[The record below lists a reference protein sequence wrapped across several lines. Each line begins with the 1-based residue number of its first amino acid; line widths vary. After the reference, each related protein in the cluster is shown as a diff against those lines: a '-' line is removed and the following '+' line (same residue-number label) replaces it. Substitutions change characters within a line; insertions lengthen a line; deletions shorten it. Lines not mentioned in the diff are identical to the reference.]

1 MLLLQHKNQHP
12 KYMPKRSVPNFP
24 TINFKKPTLFF
35 VFLLIGFCLKA
46 QAQDIQVDARLDRA
60 SIPIGEQTL
69 LHVSAKMPLKT
80 AITFPQ
86 LVDSIGK
93 VQLVK
98 TLKADTVIDQKNHNL
113 ETITHSF
120 VVTSFDPGV
129 YTLPQFTFQTTTGD
143 LKTGT
148 VTLQVKAVPVDT
160 TKTFY
165 DIKQPLAVSYTFWD
179 WLKDHWLAV
188 VIALALILLIGGIVY
203 YYKNQPKIE
212 AAVIKTP
219 VLSADQMAINKLNEL
234 SDKKLWQQNEV
245 KLYYSELSD
254 ILREY
259 LEKKYQVKAH
269 EQTTD
274 ELFEHLKNKEILQEN
289 KITLK
294 QLLTLADLVKF
305 AKQKPA
311 ALENEQSMENALNFI
326 MQTKHQ
332 PEPVEQK
339 GDLTK

>member
-1 MLLLQHKNQHP
+1 MLSFHVIHLK
-12 KYMPKRSVPNFP
+12 
-24 TINFKKPTLFF
+24 IPTLFF
-35 VFLLIGFCLKA
+35 IFLLLGFCFKA
-46 QAQDIQVDARLDRA
+46 AAQDIQVDARLDRT

-69 LHVSAKMPLKT
+69 LHLSAKMPLKT

-98 TLKADTVIDQKNHNL
+98 ALKADTAIDKRNSNL
-113 ETITHSF
+113 ETITHSYA
-120 VVTSFDPGV
+120 VTSFDAGV
-129 YTLPQFTFQTTTGD
+129 YNLPQFTFHTKTGD

-148 VTLQVKAVPVDT
+148 VTLQVKAVLVDT

-179 WLKDHWLAV
+179 WLKDHWIAV
-188 VIALALILLIGGIVY
+188 VITLVLILLIGGIYY
-203 YYKNQPKIE
+203 YYKNRPKIE
-212 AAVIKTP
+212 AEIIKAP
-219 VLSADQMAINKLNEL
+219 VLSADQIAINKLNEL
-234 SDKKLWQQNEV
+234 RDKKLWQQDDQV

-254 ILREY
+254 VLREY
-259 LEKKYQVKAH
+259 LEKRYQVKAH

-274 ELFEHLKNKEILQEN
+274 EIFEHLENKEIQPEN
-289 KITLK
+289 KTILK

-305 AKQKPA
+305 AKQKPT

-326 MQTKHQ
+326 MQTKQQ

-339 GDLTK
+339 EDLPK

>member
-1 MLLLQHKNQHP
+1 
-12 KYMPKRSVPNFP
+12 MPKRSMLNITVVHLNRPV
-24 TINFKKPTLFF
+24 LF
-35 VFLLIGFCLKA
+35 VIFLLIGFCFKA
-46 QAQDIQVDARLDRA
+46 EAQNIQVDARLDRV

-69 LHVSAKMPLKT
+69 LHVSAQMPVKT
-80 AITFPQ
+80 EITFPQ

-98 TLKADTVIDQKNHNL
+98 SLKADTVIDKKNPNL
-113 ETITHSF
+113 ETITHSYA
-120 VVTSFDPGV
+120 VTSFDAGV
-129 YTLPQFTFQTTTGD
+129 YVLPQFTFHTKTGD

-188 VIALALILLIGGIVY
+188 VITLAAMLLTAGLVY
-203 YYKNQPKIE
+203 YYKKRPENETPVI
-212 AAVIKTP
+212 AAP
-219 VLSADQMAINKLNEL
+219 VLSDDTIALNKLNQL
-234 SDKKLWQQNEV
+234 RDKKLWQQNEV
-245 KLYYSELSD
+245 KLYYSELTD

-259 LEKKYQVKAH
+259 LEKRYHIKAH

-274 ELFEHLKNKEILQEN
+274 EIFDGLKNKEILQEN
-289 KITLK
+289 SASLK

-311 ALENEQSMENALNFI
+311 VFENEQSMDNAINFI
-326 MQTKHQ
+326 VQTKHQ
-332 PEPVEQK
+332 PQLTDKKE
-339 GDLTK
+339 DLPK